1 MNRRLSY
8 LIITRYSSVG
18 RGDNEWQ
25 LQEILPVA
33 ILLPLDHLS
42 AVTLCKITKKKMFG
56 STIPTP
62 FKYGTAVSQFFQS
75 QWERRNQC
83 PTDRNNDDE
92 IKKEID
98 ENYGNVCQQTRDWIF
113 QDMKK
118 KASVSKKD
126 EEFDLSLLSLLDD
139 DIKFEIIE
147 FIPTY
152 SKWSDFRKEEE
163 YLQNIEYPYKIDRP
177 FHLSHRVDPSL
188 VSFHKMRILCKR
200 FNRVMMTKIMNVK
213 QLFVEDMN
221 EIHFS
226 HMATLLRMQRIYK
239 ENNCKLPTD
248 SIYLYYDAKLLFE
261 EVPTKPKTSRFGA
274 STPFTSTVSDSND
287 LPFKF
292 GAPET
297 LDTSASFKI
306 DKSLNF
312 PSVSGFGSDSI
323 TMDSINT
330 NSITS
335 ATTAASVSSDLP
347 VKFGVPETLD
357 TSTALKIDKSLNFPS
372 SSGFG
377 SDSARVEFTES
388 VNVPFCAPETLDTN
402 TVEINSSLNFPAS
415 SGFGSDSVTI
425 DSINSVPPDVTQ
437 EYDLSFLSARPTSCT
452 SFFAQYYGFVQP
464 DTIISDLFSYSGRF
478 EALDLTSFIG
488 RNTTIERLIL
498 FKEGDYNQSL
508 LNCCASLKYLIV
520 SGNLRSL
527 DIVNLESIEEV
538 IITARCYVN
547 STTAKVTYYTDTN
560 FFGANMTLEEN
571 LEIRSAIEKMGK
583 AHATKFYQEFGR
595 TGGMFGA
602 SDTSIIHFILKYTS
616 ETNLEAAKSF
626 IDYLFQINYPV
637 EVGFIQQIQHL
648 SPAAQAI
655 FQYLIYRTNEYQD
668 GRLTKISSSMESLT
682 NSMAILF
689 GWHFWKQSQEL
700 IHILAADKSLLPLTL
715 TMLKDRLCSDMVYSA
730 LVYQLAKSF
739 NVGQM
744 LGGLFI
750 HSPNAVCQA
759 VTRNVSCS
767 LGKLSIPLLGLLL
780 LGKTNVSSPYI
791 LGRIVDG
798 MSAEN
803 LNSIT
808 TTNTGD
814 NVLHIY
820 LNTPTNADPSLI
832 IKLLQKFPHLLHDKN
847 NIDQSPY
854 QMLQELDGY
863 LLDMILNESGIPVE
877 HPFKGIVQ

>member
-1 MNRRLSY
+1 MFAFRDVPKKPIRHKN
-8 LIITRYSSVG
+8 
-18 RGDNEWQ
+18 WQ
-25 LQEILPVA
+25 PEKPVEEA
-33 ILLPLDHLS
+33 QKESIKFFQTQWDRKDQPLDRS
-42 AVTLCKITKKKMFG
+42 DDDAI
-56 STIPTP
+56 
-62 FKYGTAVSQFFQS
+62 
-75 QWERRNQC
+75 RREVNQ
-83 PTDRNNDDE
+83 
-92 IKKEID
+92 
-98 ENYGNVCQQTRDWIF
+98 NYGHACPVVKDWIF
-113 QDMKK
+113 EDIKRKQGQQTKE
-118 KASVSKKD
+118 
-126 EEFDLSLLSLLDD
+126 EEFNLSLLSLLND

-147 FIPTY
+147 FIPTFT
-152 SKWSDFRKEEE
+152 KWKEIAKDEQ
-163 YLQNIEYPYKIDRP
+163 YLNAIKIPPKVNRP
-177 FHLSHRVDPSL
+177 FHLSHRVDTDL
-188 VSFHKMRILCKR
+188 VTFHKMRIVCKR
-200 FNRVMMTKIMNVK
+200 VNRVMMTKIMNVK

-221 EIHFS
+221 EIQFS

-292 GAPET
+292 GVPET
-297 LDTSASFKI
+297 LDTSTAFKI
-306 DKSLNF
+306 DNSLNF
-312 PSVSGFGSDSI
+312 PSVSGFGSNSI
-323 TMDSINT
+323 MMDSINT
-330 NSITS
+330 SSITS
-335 ATTAASVSSDLP
+335 ATTTAASVSSDLP
-347 VKFGVPETLD
+347 FKFGVPETID
-357 TSTALKIDKSLNFPS
+357 TSTAFQFDNSLSFPS
-372 SSGFG
+372 GSGFG
-377 SDSARVEFTES
+377 SDLARVES
-388 VNVPFCAPETLDTN
+388 VGVPFGFGAPETPCTN
-402 TVEINSSLNFPAS
+402 TVEINSSLNFPTS

-425 DSINSVPPDVTQ
+425 DSNSGTPDVTQ
-437 EYDLSFLSARPTSCT
+437 EYDLSFLSAKPTSGT

-464 DTIISDLFSYSGRF
+464 DTIISDLFSYSGHVQ
-478 EALDLTSFIG
+478 ALELSSFIG
-488 RNTTIERLIL
+488 KNTTIERLIL
-498 FKEGDYNQSL
+498 FKEGNCNQSL
-508 LNCCASLKYLIV
+508 LNCCASLKCLIV
-520 SGNLRSL
+520 SGNPRSL
-527 DIVNLESIEEV
+527 NVENLESIEEV
-538 IITARCYVN
+538 IITAPCYVN
-547 STTAKVTYYTDTN
+547 STRAKVTHYTEVN
-560 FFGANMTLEEN
+560 FFGMSNMVFEEH
-571 LEIRSAIEKMGK
+571 LQIRSAIEKMGI
-583 AHATKFYQEFGR
+583 AHAAKFLQEFGL
-595 TGGMFGA
+595 TGGIEFGA
-602 SDTSIIHFILKYTS
+602 SETSIIHFILKYTS
-616 ETNLEAAKSF
+616 ETNIESAKAF